1 MGVTQFLAKESR
13 SKLGKK
19 MNLGAKVGLGINGA
33 FAISDYKTA
42 REDGSSRVGSVAKAA
57 STFAM
62 GEVLGMWMLP
72 FMAAPALPGAI
83 VSGVEGIG
91 KMQRQMNKD
100 SRRTPFANSK
110 FNDYQQA
117 FTMRQAGMQL
127 AQNSQY
133 NLQQT
138 LMGNEASYL
147 K

>member
-1 MGVTQFLAKESR
+1 MAGTGLLKSAKGATKGKMGK
-13 SKLGKK
+13 
-19 MNLGAKVGLGINGA
+19 GAAIGLGINAA
-33 FAISDYKTA
+33 FGISDYNTQRK
-42 REDGSSRVGSVAKAA
+42 EGSSRLGAAMSAA

-62 GEVLGMWMLP
+62 GEVLGMGMIP
-72 FMAAPALPGAI
+72 FTLAPMIPGAV
-83 VSGVEGIG
+83 VSSVEGIG

-100 SRRTPFANSK
+100 ARRLPFNNAK

>member
-1 MGVTQFLAKESR
+1 MGLKDKGAK
-13 SKLGKK
+13 KLGT
-19 MNLGAKVGLGINGA
+19 MAKVGLGINGV
-33 FAISDYKTA
+33 FAVSDYKTA
-42 REDGSSRVGSVAKAA
+42 RQEGSSRMGAAMKSA

-62 GEVLGMWMLP
+62 GEVLGGWMIP
-72 FMAAPALPGAI
+72 FMLAPALPGAA
-83 VSGVEGIG
+83 VSAVEGIG
-91 KMQRQMNKD
+91 KMQRQMNQD
-100 SRRTPFANSK
+100 SRRLPFNNAK